1 MNQGCHPKTNKLL
14 LLTTGGT
21 IASLPDHPT
30 KTHLSAQELL
40 DRMESITRFYSVEAE
55 EVFCQD
61 SVNLQP
67 QQWPEL
73 AQRIYDCCDRYDG
86 IVVTHGTDTMA
97 YTAAM
102 LSFMLHRIPI
112 PVVLTGAQRP
122 LIHPESDGLSNL
134 HCAFAMAASG
144 IGGVFVAFHSHV
156 ILGSHAVKSRC
167 SSFHAFE
174 SVGIPWVAAL
184 CSHGLVI
191 YKENIPHQDGTKN
204 LQLSMCDKV
213 FLWKLSPASHPS
225 FADDLI
231 QAGIRGVIIEGYGKG
246 HLPNKDRTW
255 QSALEKFQAHQIPVV
270 LCGQCQQETDP
281 IPEITSSGSLIFA
294 WDMTTE
300 SAVTKLMWSLGQVIQ
315 AQESGVET
323 IENVAKI
330 FRGNLV
336 GEKKRMLGKNLEN
349 AFTFPFQGDTI
360 KTDLQGN
367 SRELRR

>member
-1 MNQGCHPKTNKLL
+1 MLLFPIIQPKPTYPLKNYWI
-14 LLTTGGT
+14 GWNP
-21 IASLPDHPT
+21 LPGFILW
-30 KTHLSAQELL
+30 K
-40 DRMESITRFYSVEAE
+40 RR

-231 QAGIRGVIIEGYGKG
+231 QAGIRGVVIEGYGKG

-255 QSALEKFQAHQIPVV
+255 QSAFEKFQAHQIPVV
-270 LCGQCQQETDP
+270 LCGRNANRKPQGFGA
-281 IPEITSSGSLIFA
+281 PEISLTIA
-294 WDMTTE
+294 E
-300 SAVTKLMWSLGQVIQ
+300 YGPCLAGGPCRSL
-315 AQESGVET
+315 
-323 IENVAKI
+323 
-330 FRGNLV
+330 L
-336 GEKKRMLGKNLEN
+336 
-349 AFTFPFQGDTI
+349 
-360 KTDLQGN
+360 
-367 SRELRR
+367 